1 MFICQINSFIS
12 SILLKACYSTSF
24 PMFFLKI
31 QIEGLK
37 KELCQHCLFCDI
49 INSACNVSSYRWRE
63 RGLPFWSGSRQV
75 NENGPYSK
83 FRTGELFIFGS
94 KSLFGHVGM
103 SSCMC
108 CPDRRLFS
116 ECQSTGFGMLLLP
129 NLQYSTEHT
138 VWDTVS
144 LVDLSQ
150 TRFLPVLSNDKNLNA
165 K

>member
-1 MFICQINSFIS
+1 
-12 SILLKACYSTSF
+12 
-24 PMFFLKI
+24 MFFLKI

-37 KELCQHCLFCDI
+37 KETCQKYEHENIMFVCDI

-83 FRTGELFIFGS
+83 FRTGKLFIFSS
-94 KSLFGHVGM
+94 KSLIGHVGM

-108 CPDRRLFS
+108 CPDRWLFS
-116 ECQSTGFGMLLLP
+116 EWQSTGFGILLLP

-144 LVDLSQ
+144 LVDLGQ
-150 TRFLPVLSNDKNLNA
+150 TRFLPAVLSNDKNLNA